1 MKLSRNDPCPCA
13 SGKKY
18 KHCCYNTS
26 VSPAQTSSDA
36 KAHDGAIEKCMT
48 WLATHQRKAWQVALA
63 NLMEQLLDEQDRQAV
78 SKLDDETIAGVQI
91 NLTEWLLAHGSMQV
105 KGEPRRIADYL
116 IGPFGPTLAAA
127 QRDWIQQL
135 AQRPLRLYRVTDV
148 RPGAQIT
155 LCDALQGDTEPVV
168 VLERSGSQSVDPGMF
183 LGVRVM
189 RVEDHFELSGAA
201 YQFSVLAGQALIG
214 RLRDTLQEFE
224 HQIEL
229 PFELARVLITSW
241 LQQYVSP
248 PSMPTMIDHYS
259 GQPIVSITD
268 HYRVNDWNGL
278 IGALEACAEI
288 EGDRFNGW
296 TRIMDFDDGQ
306 QRPFLTM
313 NPSKKHDQVEVFYTT
328 QLYAD
333 QGRTWVDALVG
344 KAVTILTRQVS
355 DPKTWIQQGKELRSP
370 PSKTSGM
377 PDIDPQELTKLIAG
391 VLQRTYANWCDEPI
405 PTLDNKTPRQA
416 IQTSAGLERVKGLLR
431 SYESNEIEQA
441 RQQGRAPVSYDFL
454 WDEIGLPH

>member
-18 KHCCYNTS
+18 KHCCYNS
-26 VSPAQTSSDA
+26 SASPAQGSNNA

-78 SKLDDETIAGVQI
+78 SKLDNETIAGVQI

-116 IGPFGPTLAAA
+116 IGPFGPTLTAA
-127 QRDWIQQL
+127 QRNWIQQL
-135 AQRPLRLYRVTDV
+135 AQRPLRLYKVTDV
-148 RPGAQIT
+148 RPGAQLT
-155 LCDALQGDTEPVV
+155 LCDAVQGDAEPVV
-168 VLERSGSQSVDPGMF
+168 VLERSGSQSVEPGMF

-201 YQFSVLAGQALIG
+201 YQFSVLAGQALVD
-214 RLRDTLQEFE
+214 RLRDKLQEFE

-229 PFELARVLITSW
+229 PVKLARVLITCW

-278 IGALEACAEI
+278 IGALETCAEI
-288 EGDRFNGW
+288 EGDRARGW
-296 TRIMDFDDGQ
+296 SRLLNCDDGQ
-306 QRPFLTM
+306 QRPSLAM
-313 NPSKKHDQVEVFYTT
+313 NPSEKPNQVEVFYTT

-333 QGRTWVDALVG
+333 QGRTWLDALLG
-344 KAVTILTRQVS
+344 KTVTILTRKVS
-355 DPKTWIQQGKELRSP
+355 DPKTWIQQGKKRGSAP
-370 PSKTSGM
+370 FNASGM
-377 PDIDPQELTKLIAG
+377 ADIDPQELTKLIAE

-405 PTLDNKTPRQA
+405 PALDNKTPRQA

-454 WDEIGLPH
+454 WDEIGLSR